1 MDRKKPAPPF
11 LKPLIWAYSAV
22 GVVTAIT
29 IVVPII
35 WDRLAN
41 RERK

>member
-1 MDRKKPAPPF
+1 MERKKPTPPF
-11 LKPLIWAYSAV
+11 LKPLIWAYSAI
-22 GVVTAIT
+22 GVFTAIS